1 MAVLRLILADQ
12 LSDTLATLRDADRQR
27 DWLVFCEVASEAS
40 YVNHHKKK
48 IALLFSAMRHFA
60 QHLRDAGWQVHYS
73 DYADPRNSGSLAGE
87 VARLL
92 AELNCDSVVVTEPG
106 EYRLLAEMQQ
116 WQQQLQ
122 VPVTLLEDDRF
133 LASGADFA
141 AWAAGRKQ
149 LRMEFFYR
157 EMRRRYQILLDGDQP
172 VGGAWNFDSDN
183 RKPAPADLAVAA
195 PLRFSADATTK
206 QVLVLVAE
214 QFADHPGQLEPFHF
228 AVTREQALQVLD
240 YFIDHSLVLFGDYQD
255 AMVEGEPWLFH
266 SHISFYLN
274 CGLLLPLECIDAA
287 ERAYRNG
294 RAPLNAVEGFI
305 RQILGWREYVRGI
318 YWLQMPDYKAA
329 NFFDAQR
336 PLPALYWGGATKMNC
351 LAQCVSETLDNA
363 YAHHIQRLMVLGN
376 FALLAGIAP
385 AEVND
390 WYLAVYADAYEWVE
404 LPNVTGMVLFAD
416 GGVVASKPYAAGGA
430 YISRMSNYCKK
441 CHYRVKQRD
450 GEQACPF
457 NYLYWD
463 FLARHRQQLDNNP
476 RLGMIYR
483 SYDKMSA
490 DKQQLIAT
498 DAASFLQRLEAGEA
512 V

>member
-12 LSDTLATLRDADRQR
+12 LSDTLASLRAANQQQ

-40 YVNHHKKK
+40 YVKHHQKK

-60 QHLRDAGWQVHYS
+60 EQLRRQGWQVHYS
-73 DYADPRNSGSLAGE
+73 HYDAADNSGSLVGE
-87 VARLL
+87 MARLVEQL
-92 AELNCDSVVVTEPG
+92 KVDRVIVTKPG
-106 EYRLLAEMQQ
+106 EYRLLAQIEQ
-116 WQQQLQ
+116 WQSELGL
-122 VPVTLLEDDRF
+122 PVELLDDDRF
-133 LASGADFA
+133 LASTDDFA
-141 AWAAGRKQ
+141 SWATGRKQ
-149 LRMEFFYR
+149 LRMEYFYR
-157 EMRRRYQILLDGDQP
+157 DMRRRYQILLDGDQP

-183 RKPAPADLAVAA
+183 RKPAPPDLAGVE
-195 PLRFSADATTK
+195 PLKFTPDDITRE
-206 QVLVLVAE
+206 VLDLVVE
-214 QFADHPGQLEPFHF
+214 QFADHPGTLEPFHF
-228 AVTREQALQVLD
+228 AVTRDQALQVLEH
-240 YFIDHSLVLFGDYQD
+240 FIGLSLPLFGDYQD

-274 CGLLLPLECIDAA
+274 CGLLLPLECVEAV

-318 YWLQMPDYKAA
+318 YWLKMPSYKEE
-329 NFFDAQR
+329 NFFAADR
-336 PLPALYWGGATKMNC
+336 PLPPLYWGAQTKMNC
-351 LAQCVSETLDNA
+351 LSQCVSETLDNA

-376 FALLAGIAP
+376 FALLAGLLP
-385 AEVND
+385 DQVND
-390 WYLAVYADAYEWVE
+390 WYLSVYADAYEWVE

-430 YISRMSNYCKK
+430 YISRMSNYCKN
-441 CHYRVKQRD
+441 CHYKVKQRD

-463 FLARHRQQLDNNP
+463 FLTRHRQQLGNNP

-483 SYDKMSA
+483 SYDKMA
-490 DKQQLIAT
+490 AEKQQLIAT
-498 DAASFLQRLEAGEA
+498 DAARFLSRLDSGEP

>member
-12 LSDTLATLRDADRQR
+12 LSDTLASLRDADQQQ

-40 YVNHHKKK
+40 YVRHHKKK

-60 QHLRDAGWQVHYS
+60 EHLRQQGWQVHYS
-73 DYADPRNSGSLAGE
+73 YYKDADNSGSLVGE
-87 VARLL
+87 MARLVKLLGVEKVVLTKPGEHRLL
-92 AELNCDSVVVTEPG
+92 AQ
-106 EYRLLAEMQQ
+106 MQQ
-116 WQQQLQ
+116 WQAELGM
-122 VPVTLLEDDRF
+122 PVELLEDDRF
-133 LASGADFA
+133 LASTDDFA
-141 AWAAGRKQ
+141 SWATGRKQ
-149 LRMEFFYR
+149 LRMEYFYR

-172 VGGAWNFDSDN
+172 VGGAWNYDSDN
-183 RKPAPADLAVAA
+183 RKPAPADLAGVE
-195 PLRFSADATTK
+195 PLKFSPDDITRE
-206 QVLVLVAE
+206 VLDLVAE
-214 QFADHPGQLEPFHF
+214 QFADHPGTLEPFHF
-228 AVTREQALQVLD
+228 AATREQALQVLEHFVD
-240 YFIDHSLVLFGDYQD
+240 LSLPLFGDYQD

-274 CGLLLPLECIDAA
+274 SGLLLPLECIEAA

-318 YWLQMPDYKAA
+318 YWLKMPAYKEE
-329 NFFDAQR
+329 NFFAADR
-336 PLPALYWGGATKMNC
+336 PLPPLYWGAETKMNC
-351 LAQCVSETLDNA
+351 LSQCVSETLDNA

-376 FALLAGIAP
+376 FALLAGLSP
-385 AEVND
+385 GQVND

-430 YISRMSNYCKK
+430 YISRMSNYCKN
-441 CHYRVKQRD
+441 CHYKVKQRD
-450 GEQACPF
+450 GDQACPF

-463 FLARHRQQLDNNP
+463 FLVRHREQLGKNP

-483 SYDKMSA
+483 SYDKMA
-490 DKQQLIAT
+490 AEKQQLIAS
-498 DAASFLQRLEAGEA
+498 DAAGFLSKLDSGEP

>member
-60 QHLRDAGWQVHYS
+60 QRLRDAGWQVHYS
-73 DYADPRNSGSLAGE
+73 DYADPRNSGSLGGE

-106 EYRLLAEMQQ
+106 EYRLLAQMQQ

-122 VPVTLLEDDRF
+122 VPVTLLEDDSF

-195 PLRFSADATTK
+195 PLRFSADATTA
-206 QVLVLVAE
+206 QVLALVAE

-274 CGLLLPLECIDAA
+274 CGLLLPLECIEAA

-294 RAPLNAVEGFI
+294 CAPLNAVEGFI

-318 YWLQMPDYKAA
+318 YWLQMPDYKTA

-430 YISRMSNYCKK
+430 YISRMSNYCKN
-441 CHYRVKQRD
+441 CHYRVKLRD

-463 FLARHRQQLDNNP
+463 FLARHRQQLGNNP

>member
-27 DWLVFCEVASEAS
+27 DWLVLCEVASEAS

-106 EYRLLAEMQQ
+106 EYRLLAEMKQ

-195 PLRFSADATTK
+195 PLRFSTDATTE
-206 QVLVLVAE
+206 QVLALVAE

-274 CGLLLPLECIDAA
+274 CGLLLPLECIEAA

-463 FLARHRQQLDNNP
+463 FLARHRQQLGNNP

-483 SYDKMSA
+483 SYDKMSV